1 MHWTKLLH
9 ICRLDAPIRI
19 ITLIPPVEPITI
31 TVNSNLHPC
40 TPMDVKL
47 CSKTTTTC
55 YQTEVI
61 QAPSCTCKS
70 RFHFVLGIHTEISP
84 RNTHRILTAFLPK
97 KDFNWLISQPWPQS
111 CYFCSALVM
120 GQWALWAALSSR
132 FGQNISITGSSN
144 CPKKTAWVCAAQLTP
159 NPLRR
164 TEFWFGILCLTKI
177 AVLCNL
183 SWGYCLLNNL
193 FKEMRHDL
201 PLCLKGSNAL

>member
-1 MHWTKLLH
+1 MHSNGCEVMQQPQPPATKRRSSKLQA
-9 ICRLDAPIRI
+9 APASHAF
-19 ITLIPPVEPITI
+19 TL
-31 TVNSNLHPC
+31 S
-40 TPMDVKL
+40 
-47 CSKTTTTC
+47 
-55 YQTEVI
+55 
-61 QAPSCTCKS
+61 
-70 RFHFVLGIHTEISP
+70 LGSTLRYLPE
-84 RNTHRILTAFLPK
+84 THRILTAFLPK

-120 GQWALWAALSSR
+120 GQWALWAALSSH